1 MASALASA
9 SRKRGRQ
16 AQEDDEVATHGQRDK
31 AVNLSGAGVKGRDRG
46 GHDDH
51 EAAASKGPIEG
62 RPSGQEDSLDFVG
75 PLPKLIVL
83 DLDKTVRS
91 VFRVLSHYHTR

>member
-1 MASALASA
+1 MASASA

-16 AQEDDEVATHGQRDK
+16 AQEDDEVATHSQREK
-31 AVNLSGAGVKGRDRG
+31 AVNLGGAGVKGRGRG
-46 GHDDH
+46 RHDAH
-51 EAAASKGPIEG
+51 EAAASEGPIEG
-62 RPSGQEDSLDFVG
+62 RPSGQENSLDFVG

-91 VFRVLSHYHTR
+91 IYRVLSHY